1 MVSFSFFDKSFCSEF
16 ILLKIKFSF
25 IFENKIPLMFDSF
38 DIEILLLRLNIGR
51 LLNEISMVSF
61 TNVLS
66 IIYKKNLN

>member
-1 MVSFSFFDKSFCSEF
+1 
-16 ILLKIKFSF
+16 
-25 IFENKIPLMFDSF
+25 MFDLF
-38 DIEILLLRLNIGR
+38 DIEILLLILNIGR